1 MHAQFRQTRAHRSR
15 GAVLLLWLGLTLATG
30 CWAQPNEAH
39 IGVLAFRGADMTLK
53 MWAPTAHYLSQQLP
67 GYAFQIVPLDL
78 SEVAASVAQR
88 RIDFVVTNTGNYVEL
103 EATYGVSRLAT
114 LKNLRHDRPYTMFGA
129 VIFTRADRDDIRA
142 LSDLKGKSFMGV
154 KRTGFGGF
162 QMAWRELKAHG
173 IDPFTDFSR
182 LSFSGFPQDAIAYAV
197 RDGKVDAGTFRTD
210 SLERMVAE
218 GKIDLNEFRIL
229 NPQSTP
235 GFPFA
240 HSTRLYPEW
249 PFAKLRH
256 TPAALA
262 QDVTIA
268 LLRMPAESRAAR
280 AAMSAGWTVPLDY
293 QPAHELMKELRV
305 GPYAP
310 RVQLTLLDTV
320 AYYRNAI
327 LAVCLAML
335 GLLVLTTYVLR
346 LNRTLRHSRSE
357 LLHEVGER
365 RQVEDE
371 LRKHRDH
378 LEELVA
384 ARTTDLATV
393 RDEALRA
400 SRVKSE
406 FLANMSHE
414 IRTPLNGV
422 VGMLEILQ
430 TTQLGADQREFLTI
444 ARDSA
449 ENLLAIVNDILD
461 LSKIEAG
468 ELKLEQIEFDLPQLL
483 HDLMRLHKIRAD
495 EKHLGLQLSCG
506 ADVPH
511 LVQGDPTRLRQIL
524 TNLIGNAVKFTG
536 QGTVTVRVALP
547 ETPDVGSGVHFEI
560 QDSGIGIAPDAQ
572 RHIFDA
578 FSQEDSSTT
587 RKFGGTGLGLAI
599 CKRLVDHMGG
609 RIGVSSQPGEGSRF
623 WLTLPLTA
631 AVVQARD
638 ARQLPSAED
647 HLCRD
652 ASAAMAAPTQD
663 LRGHRILVAED
674 NEVNQMVISGIL
686 KRLGFSAD
694 IVSNGR
700 EALDA
705 LTHTTYDLVFM
716 DCQMP
721 KMDGYQATAAI
732 RHREGS
738 KRRTPIVA
746 MTAHAMAGD
755 RERCLDAGMDD
766 YLTKP
771 FTKDGLGATLA
782 RWLGGD
788 QVLGGTAA
796 RSS

>member
-1 MHAQFRQTRAHRSR
+1 MHTQSWQTTAHRGR
-15 GAVLLLWLGLTLATG
+15 RALLLLWLGLTLATS
-30 CWAQPNEAH
+30 CWAQPGEVR
-39 IGVLAFRGADMTLK
+39 IGVLAFRGVDMARE
-53 MWAPTAHYLSQQLP
+53 MWTPTAHYLSRQLP
-67 GYAFQIVPLDL
+67 DYAFQIVPLDL
-78 SEVAASVAQR
+78 SEMGAAVAQR
-88 RIDFVVTNTGNYVEL
+88 RIDFVITNTGNYVEL
-103 EATYGVSRLAT
+103 EAAYGVSRLAT
-114 LKNLRHDRPYTMFGA
+114 LKNLRQGQPYTMFGA
-129 VIFTRADRDDIRA
+129 VIFTRADRDDIRE

-173 IDPFTDFSR
+173 IDPFTDFSQ

-197 RDGKVDAGTFRTD
+197 RDGKADAGTFRTD

-218 GKIDLNEFRIL
+218 GKVRLKDFRIL
-229 NPQSTP
+229 NAEQTP

-240 HSTRLYPEW
+240 HSTPLYPEW

-256 TPAALA
+256 TRAALA
-262 QDVTIA
+262 QDVAIN
-268 LLRMPAESRAAR
+268 LLRMPAQGKAAR

-293 QPAHELMKELRV
+293 QPVHELMKELRV
-305 GPYAP
+305 GPYAKK
-310 RVQLTLLDTV
+310 VQPSLLNIVT
-320 AYYRNAI
+320 YYRDAI

-335 GLLVLTTYVLR
+335 GLLVVAAHVLR
-346 LNRTLRHSRSE
+346 LNRRLRHSSSE

-365 RQVEDE
+365 KQVEDE

-378 LEELVA
+378 VEELVA
-384 ARTTDLATV
+384 ARTTDLATA
-393 RDEALRA
+393 RDDALRA

-430 TTQLGADQREFLTI
+430 TTRLDEDQREFLSI
-444 ARDSA
+444 AGDSA

-461 LSKIEAG
+461 LSKIEAD
-468 ELKLEQIEFDLPQLL
+468 ELKLEQIEFDLYRLL
-483 HDLMRLHKIRAD
+483 HDLIRLHKIRAD
-495 EKHLGLQLSCG
+495 GKQLALQLSYG

-524 TNLIGNAVKFTG
+524 TNLIGNAIKFTDH
-536 QGTVTVRVALP
+536 GTVTVRVTLP
-547 ETPDVGSGVHFEI
+547 EAPGAVPGMHFEI
-560 QDSGIGIAPDAQ
+560 QDSGIGITPDAQ

-578 FSQEDSSTT
+578 FSQEDNSTT

-599 CKRLVDHMGG
+599 CKRLVECMGG
-609 RIGVSSQPGEGSRF
+609 NIGVSSQPGEGSQF
-623 WLTLPLTA
+623 WLTVPLTA
-631 AVVQARD
+631 AVDQAPD
-638 ARQLPSAED
+638 ARALPGAED
-647 HLCRD
+647 HSGPD
-652 ASAAMAAPTQD
+652 TSAPMAAPTQD
-663 LRGHRILVAED
+663 LPGRRILVAED
-674 NEVNQMVISGIL
+674 NEVNQMVIGGIL

-694 IVSNGR
+694 IVGNGR

-705 LTHTTYDLVFM
+705 LTHATYDLVFM

-721 KMDGYQATAAI
+721 EMDGYQATEAI
-732 RHREGS
+732 RQREGS
-738 KRRTPIVA
+738 KRHTPIVA

-766 YLTKP
+766 YLAKP
-771 FTKDGLGATLA
+771 FTKDGLSATLA

-788 QVLGGTAA
+788 QALAGAAAGGN
-796 RSS
+796 